1 MAGGCPLTA
10 VRRTRSFCI
19 GRATEGRSF
28 YVQIKDQFR
37 PTWRSYAGPPQ
48 QRRISVPVD
57 GDPLG
62 SKYRYSRKQGGSEGA
77 GRRRAFGPG
86 RPVRPGNGFAFRA
99 GSEGSYVVSL
109 PLGRWV
115 PVGANICRLS
125 AAPWFSTGEAWLCGF
140 HSTKWNYKLIAR
152 QGDTTTLGP
161 EGPVKLKNLKNLRPQ
176 SGRPP
181 SPLNLLNPLNLHARR
196 ACPLPPHSV
205 FPKVSGILRFSS
217 KVLHGWRW

>member
-115 PVGANICRLS
+115 PVGANIMPPIGGSLVFHGRSLVV
-125 AAPWFSTGEAWLCGF
+125 WFSFHEVELQTHRPTGRY
-140 HSTKWNYKLIAR
+140 HTPR
-152 QGDTTTLGP
+152 
-161 EGPVKLKNLKNLRPQ
+161 
-176 SGRPP
+176 
-181 SPLNLLNPLNLHARR
+181 ARR
-196 ACPLPPHSV
+196 A
-205 FPKVSGILRFSS
+205 RQT
-217 KVLHGWRW
+217 

>member
-1 MAGGCPLTA
+1 MASGFPLAA
-10 VRRTRSFCI
+10 VRRIRSFCI

-48 QRRISVPVD
+48 QRRISVLVD

-125 AAPWFSTGEAWLCGF
+125 AAPWFPRAKPGCVVFIPRSGITNSSPDRAIPQP
-140 HSTKWNYKLIAR
+140 S
-152 QGDTTTLGP
+152 GP
-161 EGPVKLKNLKNLRPQ
+161 KGPSNLRTL
-176 SGRPP
+176 RTF
-181 SPLNLLNPLNLHARR
+181 ARK
-196 ACPLPPHSV
+196 AGVPLP
-205 FPKVSGILRFSS
+205 L
-217 KVLHGWRW
+217 